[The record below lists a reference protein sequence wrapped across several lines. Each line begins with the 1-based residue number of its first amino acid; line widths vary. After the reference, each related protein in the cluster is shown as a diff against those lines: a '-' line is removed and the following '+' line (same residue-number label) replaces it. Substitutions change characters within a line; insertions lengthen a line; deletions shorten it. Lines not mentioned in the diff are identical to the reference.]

1 MKKRILT
8 ITLTAMTAAL
18 FITGCNNINE
28 NKEYKPALTESEA
41 TPDIMTEEE
50 PEKDDSR
57 EAAAEEKKAIEEAI
71 PSIKEQKI
79 LQYAENIG
87 LTKLLSDND
96 DLIKSVKVMETD
108 MKTDRN
114 GSYDITYKV
123 AVYKDRL
130 NGGTASKGTDRET
143 EAVTIKETVKV
154 VTKED
159 ADKLIKNGET
169 VISSNG
175 QAYTPS
181 TKEAS
186 SGEDKKN
193 KTDGATDAADGSS
206 GDTSKSSKPSSKTG
220 SSAASTAK
228 PSASTT
234 KPATST
240 TKPSSGQSNNTNN
253 KPSSGSS
260 GSSGKP
266 SSAHTHSW
274 KPVTKVVHHDAQY
287 TTKWVQDSAAW
298 DEQVI
303 VKEAWDEP
311 YTTYDEVRHVIC
323 SDCGSYMEGW
333 SEAAQEQH
341 IEEHMLSGGLGGWYT
356 NCEYIPRTAYIHHD
370 AEYTTVHHDATGH
383 NEQVLV
389 KAAYDET
396 VITGYRCSCG
406 ATK

>member
-28 NKEYKPALTESEA
+28 NKEDKPALTESEA

-57 EAAAEEKKAIEEAI
+57 EATADEKKAIEEAI
-71 PSIKEQKI
+71 PSIKEQKV
-79 LQYAENIG
+79 LQYAENID

-108 MKTDRN
+108 VKTDRN
-114 GSYDITYKV
+114 GSYDITYNV
-123 AVYKDRL
+123 TVYKDRL
-130 NGGTASKGTDRET
+130 NGGTASGGTERET

-181 TKEAS
+181 TKEES

-193 KTDGATDAADGSS
+193 KTDGITDAAA
-206 GDTSKSSKPSSKTG
+206 G
-220 SSAASTAK
+220 SSAVSTAK
-228 PSASTT
+228 HSASTT
-234 KPATST
+234 KPSL
-240 TKPSSGQSNNTNN
+240 GQSNTTNN
-253 KPSSGSS
+253 KPSS

-274 KPVTKVVHHDAQY
+274 QPVTKVVHHDAQY
-287 TTKWVQDSAAW
+287 TTRWVQDSAAW

-303 VKEAWDEP
+303 VKDAWDEP
-311 YTTYDEVRHVIC
+311 YTTYDEVWHVIC

-341 IEEHMLSGGLGGWYT
+341 IEEHMLSGGIGGWYT

-383 NEQVLV
+383 NEQVIV
-389 KAAYDET
+389 KDAYDET
-396 VITGYRCSCG
+396 VTTGYRCSCG

>member
-28 NKEYKPALTESEA
+28 NKEDKPALTESEA

-57 EAAAEEKKAIEEAI
+57 EATADEKKAIEEAI
-71 PSIKEQKI
+71 PSIKEQKV
-79 LQYAENIG
+79 LQYAENID

-123 AVYKDRL
+123 TVYKDRL
-130 NGGTASKGTDRET
+130 NGGTASGRTDRKT

-159 ADKLIKNGET
+159 ADRLVKNGDT

-175 QAYTPS
+175 QTYKLS
-181 TKEAS
+181 TKEEA

-193 KTDGATDAADGSS
+193 KTDGTIDAPDGSS
-206 GDTSKSSKPSSKTG
+206 GDNSKPSKPSSTTG

-228 PSASTT
+228 HSASTT
-234 KPATST
+234 KPSL
-240 TKPSSGQSNNTNN
+240 GQSNTTNN

-260 GSSGKP
+260 GKS

-274 KPVTKVVHHDAQY
+274 QPVTKVVHHDAQY
-287 TTKWVQDSAAW
+287 TTRWVQDSAAW

-303 VKEAWDEP
+303 AKEAWDEE
-311 YTTYDEVRHVIC
+311 YTEYTQIC
-323 SDCGSYMEGW
+323 HEICYGCGQYVENLSAAECDAHMEAHALAG
-333 SEAAQEQH
+333 ENE
-341 IEEHMLSGGLGGWYT
+341 GFYT
-356 NCEYIPRTAYIHHD
+356 QWENIPHTSYIHHD
-370 AEYTTVHHDATGH
+370 AEYITVHHEATGH
-383 NEQVLV
+383 NEKVLV

>member
-28 NKEYKPALTESEA
+28 NKEDKPVLTESKA
-41 TPDIMTEEE
+41 TPDMMTEEE
-50 PEKDDSR
+50 LEKDDSR
-57 EAAAEEKKAIEEAI
+57 EATADEKKAIEEAI
-71 PSIKEQKI
+71 PSIKEQNI
-79 LQYAENIG
+79 LQYAENID

-96 DLIKSVKVMETD
+96 DLIKSVEVMETD

-114 GSYDITYKV
+114 GSYDITYMV
-123 AVYKDRL
+123 TVYKDRL
-130 NGGTASKGTDRET
+130 NGGTASGRTDRKT

-175 QAYTPS
+175 QVYKHS
-181 TKEAS
+181 TKEA

-193 KTDGATDAADGSS
+193 KTDKTTDAAAESS
-206 GDTSKSSKPSSKTG
+206 GDNSKLSKPSSTTG

-228 PSASTT
+228 HSASTT
-234 KPATST
+234 KPSL
-240 TKPSSGQSNNTNN
+240 GQSNTTNN

-260 GSSGKP
+260 GKP
-266 SSAHTHSW
+266 SSTHTHSW
-274 KPVTKVVHHDAQY
+274 QPVTKVVHHDAQY
-287 TTKWVQDSAAW
+287 TTRWVQDSAAW

-303 VKEAWDEP
+303 AKEAWDEE
-311 YTTYDEVRHVIC
+311 YTEYTQIC
-323 SDCGSYMEGW
+323 HEICYGCGQYVENLSAAECDAHMEAHALAG
-333 SEAAQEQH
+333 ENE
-341 IEEHMLSGGLGGWYT
+341 GFYT
-356 NCEYIPRTAYIHHD
+356 QWENIPHTSYIHHD
-370 AEYTTVHHDATGH
+370 AEYTTVHHEATGH
-383 NEQVLV
+383 NENVLV
-389 KAAYDET
+389 KAAFDET
-396 VITGYRCSCG
+396 LITGYRCSCG